1 MTRKIT
7 VAAAQTGP
15 VLQSMASGVEAACAM
30 VQEAAR
36 QSVDIVCFPE
46 VFLAPFFPSRLIQDY
61 EKHFLTLPS
70 PVTAPLFTL
79 AREKKV
85 NLVFG
90 YAERDGAYF
99 YNAAA
104 VFDRAGRHLGT
115 YRKTHI
121 PAYFPSELRGGTGSY
136 EKFYFSPGTGLP
148 VFEVDGIRFGI
159 QICND
164 RLYPE
169 PSRKLALNGAEIIFM
184 PIAYATYGN
193 DNYRVAIWDLPL
205 QARAFD
211 NGVFVVA
218 ANRVG
223 DENGRR
229 HIGKSAIVNP
239 LGGRIMKQAGMQAPE
254 LLVAA
259 IDLDDVDK
267 ARRSLPWWRDRRPDL
282 YGNLDPA

>member
-15 VLQSMASGVEAACAM
+15 VHQSMASCVESACAM

-70 PVTAPLFTL
+70 PVTDPLFAL

-99 YNAAA
+99 YNSAA

-148 VFEVDGIRFGI
+148 VFEIDGIRFGI

-223 DENGRR
+223 DENGRL
-229 HIGKSAIVNP
+229 HIGKSTIVNP
-239 LGGRIMKQAGMQAPE
+239 LGGRIMKQAGMEAPE

-259 IDLDDVDK
+259 IDLDDVEE

>member
-15 VLQSMASGVEAACAM
+15 VVGSMASGVEAACAI

-36 QSVDIVCFPE
+36 ESVDIVCFPE

-70 PVTAPLFTL
+70 PVTDPLFAL
-79 AREKKV
+79 AREKRV

-90 YAERDGAYF
+90 YAERDGPYF
-99 YNAAA
+99 YNSAA

-136 EKFYFSPGTGLP
+136 EKFYFFPGTSLP
-148 VFEVDGIRFGI
+148 VFEVEGVRFGI

-169 PSRKLALNGAEIIFM
+169 PSRKLALKGAEIIFM

-239 LGGRIMKQAGMQAPE
+239 LGGRIMKQAGMEAPE

-259 IDLDDVDK
+259 IDLDDVEE

>member
-1 MTRKIT
+1 MARKIT

-15 VLQSMASGVEAACAM
+15 VLGSMSTAVEAACVM
-30 VQEAAR
+30 LQEAAR
-36 QSVDIVCFPE
+36 KGVEIVCFPE
-46 VFLAPFFPSRLIQDY
+46 VFLAPFFPNRLIGDY
-61 EKHFLTLPS
+61 EKYFVTLPN
-70 PVTAPLFTL
+70 PATDPLFTV
-79 AREKKV
+79 AREGKV
-85 NLVFG
+85 ALIFA

-99 YNAAA
+99 YNSAA
-104 VFDRAGRHLGT
+104 VFDRSGRHVGT

-136 EKFYFSPGTGLP
+136 EKFYFSPGTSLP
-148 VFEVDGIRFGI
+148 VFELDGVRFGI

-169 PSRKLALNGAEIIFM
+169 PSRKLALSGADIIFM

-193 DNYRVAIWDLPL
+193 DNYRVAIWNLPL

-223 DENGRR
+223 DESGRL

-239 LGGRIMKQAGMQAPE
+239 LGGRIMIQAGMEKPE
-254 LLVAA
+254 LLVAE

-282 YGNLDPA
+282 YGNLEPA